1 MADRFGVALLRDHCL
16 HCLAARFEALAEE
29 RAPPREREVFE
40 AFVAAVAPQVP
51 VLACPHGADVL
62 RCKHDDRILLVYA
75 LFGTPPV
82 ACCICLWACQLST
95 IQQATLLADASL
107 VVSVCGQE
115 WGGD

>member
-1 MADRFGVALLRDHCL
+1 MAKRIIEAWEERLPRLEPLCRMLLVADRFGVALLRNHCL

-62 RCKHDDRILLVYA
+62 RCLGRSQHPLTHHVLHA
-75 LFGTPPV
+75 AHAFEH
-82 ACCICLWACQLST
+82 
-95 IQQATLLADASL
+95 
-107 VVSVCGQE
+107 VS
-115 WGGD
+115 